1 MELRPSKPFTDMTE
15 AAVKVLPGQLGVFQI
30 ADAAGT
36 IVKIGFAGGR
46 APFGLRSELLKELEA
61 LGSGY
66 RFRVE
71 INMQYTTRYQELLM
85 LHQADFGALP
95 RENAKDPPPRLGR
108 LSPR

>member
-15 AAVKVLPGQLGVFQI
+15 AAIRKLPGQLGVYQI
-30 ADAAGT
+30 AEADGT

-46 APFGLRSELLKELEA
+46 APFGLRSELLQELEA
-61 LGSGY
+61 LGPGL

-85 LHQADFGALP
+85 LHQADHGGLP
-95 RENAKDPPPRLGR
+95 RENAKNPPPRLGR